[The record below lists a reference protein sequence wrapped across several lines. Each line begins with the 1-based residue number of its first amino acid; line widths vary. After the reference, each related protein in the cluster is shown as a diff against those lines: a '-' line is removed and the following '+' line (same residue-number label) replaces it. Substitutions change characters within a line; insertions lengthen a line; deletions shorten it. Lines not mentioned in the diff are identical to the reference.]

1 MHDFNYVL
9 EQVRAGEKIR
19 IYSDI
24 YGARLAE
31 FRVGWLLR
39 RKVKVELEPGEV
51 DRLKDALRRRR
62 LGRTQGGESLDDA
75 SPPATQARARTKAR

>member
-1 MHDFNYVL
+1 MHDFNEVL

-31 FRVGWLLR
+31 F
-39 RKVKVELEPGEV
+39 
-51 DRLKDALRRRR
+51 
-62 LGRTQGGESLDDA
+62 SM
-75 SPPATQARARTKAR
+75 